1 MSSYNEN
8 LNASVVSSLQA
19 QELKLSNTQAQLNAG
34 MFTLYYAEDAK
45 ITAQEKL
52 KKTEEKYSQQEII
65 KEEAVDDN
73 NLSTNLVATANQEKQ
88 FSLQSVSNTAVAA
101 ANVQIATNAIVNLAS
116 DMGSIVS
123 ILNAADYGSQIYE
136 QALAVNKLMNDT
148 AYNAEVTSQWA
159 MEASSLTAEVTASTV
174 SDMATS
180 TAASITNL
188 LSVLN
193 SQLEATSTL
202 QTTENADYTSAA
214 TAQKKAEGELIDATV
229 DFDAAKATYLSSIN
243 ELNLNLQVTNKSNTD
258 FTVQFDTYLNPFNND
273 IENLVNG
280 IITYPYNVNPVE
292 NYYIFIV
299 KESER
304 TIFSITT
311 AEGLIN
317 SPNIAIP
324 VNNKKNEATIEKKIS
339 ITNVKDTN
347 NETITLGESYVVF
360 VLAQFTVAYKKSLN
374 NFEDYLT
381 ASSSPFALTTQ
392 LNSPNSGTIK
402 VAFLDEKENP
412 NNITTQVLQFDLNE
426 KNNTVEYRCM
436 FIPDNSAFVNG
447 MFKAEDLQ
455 SIEEQFVKEISEEI
469 AKYKA
474 VEDESDINNYNN
486 LLENLKNELEKLTAE
501 NNPKEETDSTKND
514 VAADADKTNADDTAT
529 QNKKLAQVISTR
541 ISELESKINSLKT
554 TSTESSLTT
563 EPNSSNKTPKP
574 GFFFNKLIAENV
586 TDGNYTVPTNDQINQ
601 VNKIFKVTLPIQ
613 QNTTDNFGNPLIEG
627 NQYIPVILSVAIGSK
642 KVTSQF
648 SNSISDFVNTDT
660 FCYNTIEPT
669 TEKTIN
675 NLKK

>member
-52 KKTEEKYSQQEII
+52 KRTEQKYSDQEII
-65 KEEAVDDN
+65 KEEAVGDN
-73 NLSTNLVATANQEKQ
+73 NLSNNVVATANQEKQ
-88 FSLQSVSNTAVAA
+88 FNLQSVSNTAVSA

-188 LSVLN
+188 LSILN
-193 SQLEATSTL
+193 SQLEATSAL
-202 QTTENADYTSAA
+202 QTTENANYASAA
-214 TAQKKAEGELIDATV
+214 TAQKKAEGELIDAKV
-229 DFDAAKATYLSSIN
+229 DFDATKSTYLSSIN
-243 ELNLNLQVTNKSNTD
+243 ELNLNLQIKSNSNSNSNSNID
-258 FTVQFDTYLNPFNND
+258 FTVQFDAYLNPFYND

-280 IITYPYNVNPVE
+280 IITYPYNVSPVE
-292 NYYIFIV
+292 NYYIFVV

-304 TIFSITT
+304 TIFSTT
-311 AEGLIN
+311 IAEGLIN

-339 ITNVKDTN
+339 ITSIKDIN
-347 NETITLGESYVVF
+347 NEAITLGENYVVF
-360 VLAQFTVAYKKSLN
+360 VLAQFTVDYKKSLN

-381 ASSSPFALTTQ
+381 ASSSPFILTTK
-392 LNSPNSGTIK
+392 LKSPNSEAIK
-402 VAFLDEKENP
+402 VVFLDEKENP
-412 NNITTQVLQFDLNE
+412 NNISTQVLQFYLNDN
-426 KNNTVEYRCM
+426 NNTVEYRCM

-447 MFKAEDLQ
+447 MFKTQDLQ

-469 AKYKA
+469 EKYKA
-474 VEDESDINNYNN
+474 VDDESDINN
-486 LLENLKNELEKLTAE
+486 LLETLKEELEKLTAE
-501 NNPKEETDSTKND
+501 STPKAAADSTKND
-514 VAADADKTNADDTAT
+514 ADADTENDAVQNTSLIDEIKTN
-529 QNKKLAQVISTR
+529 IST
-541 ISELESKINSLKT
+541 LESKLK
-554 TSTESSLTT
+554 SLTLSDSSVET
-563 EPNSSNKTPKP
+563 NSSNKTPKP
-574 GFFFNKLIAENV
+574 GFFFNQLIAENV
-586 TDGNYTVPTNDQINQ
+586 TDGNYTVPTGDQI
-601 VNKIFKVTLPIQ
+601 KIDSKTNIKSVTLPILE
-613 QNTTDNFGNPLIEG
+613 NTTDNFGNPLIEG
-627 NQYIPVILSVAIGSK
+627 NEYIPVVLSVAFGPK
-642 KVTSQF
+642 KVAVQF
-648 SNSISDFVNTDT
+648 SSSISDFVNTDT
-660 FCYNTIEPT
+660 FRYHTIKPI
-669 TEKTIN
+669 TEK
-675 NLKK
+675 K

>member
-52 KKTEEKYSQQEII
+52 KRTEQKYSDQEII
-65 KEEAVDDN
+65 KEEAVGDN
-73 NLSTNLVATANQEKQ
+73 NLSNNVVATANQEKQ
-88 FSLQSVSNTAVAA
+88 FNLQSVSNTAVSA

-188 LSVLN
+188 LSILN
-193 SQLEATSTL
+193 SQLEATSAL
-202 QTTENADYTSAA
+202 QTTENANYASAA
-214 TAQKKAEGELIDATV
+214 TAQKKAEGELIDAKV
-229 DFDAAKATYLSSIN
+229 DFDATKSTYSSSIN
-243 ELNLNLQVTNKSNTD
+243 ELNLNLQIKSNSNSNSNID
-258 FTVQFDTYLNPFNND
+258 FTVQFDAYLNPFYND

-280 IITYPYNVNPVE
+280 IITYPYNVSPVE
-292 NYYIFIV
+292 NYYIFVV

-304 TIFSITT
+304 TIFSTT
-311 AEGLIN
+311 IAEGLIN

-339 ITNVKDTN
+339 ITSIKDIN
-347 NETITLGESYVVF
+347 NEAITLGENYVVF
-360 VLAQFTVAYKKSLN
+360 VLAQFTVDYKKSLN

-381 ASSSPFALTTQ
+381 ASSSPFILTTK
-392 LNSPNSGTIK
+392 LKSPNSEAIK
-402 VAFLDEKENP
+402 VVFLDEKENP
-412 NNITTQVLQFDLNE
+412 NNISTQVLQFYLNDN
-426 KNNTVEYRCM
+426 NNTVEYRCM

-447 MFKAEDLQ
+447 MFKTQDLQ

-469 AKYKA
+469 EKYKA
-474 VEDESDINNYNN
+474 VDDESDINN
-486 LLENLKNELEKLTAE
+486 LLETLKEELEKLTAE
-501 NNPKEETDSTKND
+501 STPKAAADSTKND
-514 VAADADKTNADDTAT
+514 ADADTENDAVQNTSLIDEIKTN
-529 QNKKLAQVISTR
+529 IST
-541 ISELESKINSLKT
+541 LESKLK
-554 TSTESSLTT
+554 SLTLSDSSVET
-563 EPNSSNKTPKP
+563 NSSNKTPKP
-574 GFFFNKLIAENV
+574 GFFFNQLIAENV
-586 TDGNYTVPTNDQINQ
+586 TDGNYTVPTGDQI
-601 VNKIFKVTLPIQ
+601 KIDSKTNIKSVTLPILE
-613 QNTTDNFGNPLIEG
+613 NTTDNFGNPLIEG
-627 NQYIPVILSVAIGSK
+627 NEYIPVVLSVAFGPK
-642 KVTSQF
+642 KVAVQF
-648 SNSISDFVNTDT
+648 SSSISDFVNTDT
-660 FCYNTIEPT
+660 FRYHTIKPI
-669 TEKTIN
+669 TEK
-675 NLKK
+675 K

>member
-52 KKTEEKYSQQEII
+52 KRTEQKYSDQEII
-65 KEEAVDDN
+65 KEEAVGDN
-73 NLSTNLVATANQEKQ
+73 NLINNVVATANQEKQ
-88 FSLQSVSNTAVAA
+88 FNLQSVSNTAVSA

-148 AYNAEVTSQWA
+148 AYNAEVTSQLA

-180 TAASITNL
+180 TAGSITNL
-188 LSVLN
+188 LSILN
-193 SQLEATSTL
+193 SQLEATSAL
-202 QTTENADYTSAA
+202 QTTENANYASAA
-214 TAQKKAEGELIDATV
+214 TAQKKAEGELIDAKV
-229 DFDAAKATYLSSIN
+229 DFDATKSTYLSSIN
-243 ELNLNLQVTNKSNTD
+243 ELNLNLQIKSKSNID
-258 FTVQFDTYLNPFNND
+258 FTVQFDAYLNPFYND

-280 IITYPYNVNPVE
+280 IITYPYNVSPVE
-292 NYYIFIV
+292 NYYIFVV

-304 TIFSITT
+304 TIFSMTI

-324 VNNKKNEATIEKKIS
+324 VNNKKNQATIEKKIS
-339 ITNVKDTN
+339 ITGIKDIN
-347 NETITLGESYVVF
+347 NEAITLGENYVVF
-360 VLAQFTVAYKKSLN
+360 VLAQFTVDYKKSLN

-381 ASSSPFALTTQ
+381 ASSSPFILTTQ
-392 LNSPNSGTIK
+392 LKSPNPEAIK
-402 VAFLDEKENP
+402 VVFLDEKENS
-412 NNITTQVLQFDLNE
+412 NNITSQVLQFDLNE

-447 MFKAEDLQ
+447 MFKTQDLQ
-455 SIEEQFVKEISEEI
+455 SIEEQFVKEVSEEI
-469 AKYKA
+469 EKYKA
-474 VEDESDINNYNN
+474 VDDESEINN
-486 LLENLKNELEKLTAE
+486 LLEILKEELEKLTTE
-501 NNPKEETDSTKND
+501 NTPKAAADSTKND
-514 VAADADKTNADDTAT
+514 ADADTENDAVQNTSLIEEIKTN
-529 QNKKLAQVISTR
+529 IST
-541 ISELESKINSLKT
+541 LESKLKS
-554 TSTESSLTT
+554 STPSDSSVET
-563 EPNSSNKTPKP
+563 NSSNKTPKP

-586 TDGNYTVPTNDQINQ
+586 TDGNYTVPTGDQI
-601 VNKIFKVTLPIQ
+601 KIDSKTNIKSVTLPILE
-613 QNTTDNFGNPLIEG
+613 NTTDNFGNPLIEG
-627 NQYIPVILSVAIGSK
+627 NEYIPVVLSVASGPK
-642 KVTSQF
+642 KVAVQF
-648 SNSISDFVNTDT
+648 SSSISDFVNTDT
-660 FCYNTIEPT
+660 FRYHTIKPI
-669 TEKTIN
+669 TEKN
-675 NLKK
+675 N

>member
-52 KKTEEKYSQQEII
+52 KRTEQKYSDQEII
-65 KEEAVDDN
+65 KEEAVGDN
-73 NLSTNLVATANQEKQ
+73 NLSNNVVATANQEKQ
-88 FSLQSVSNTAVAA
+88 FNLQSVSNTAVSA

-188 LSVLN
+188 LSILN
-193 SQLEATSTL
+193 SQLEATSAL
-202 QTTENADYTSAA
+202 QTTENANYASAA
-214 TAQKKAEGELIDATV
+214 TAQKKAEGELIDAKV
-229 DFDAAKATYLSSIN
+229 DFDATKSTYSSSIN
-243 ELNLNLQVTNKSNTD
+243 ELNLNLQIKSNSNSNSNID
-258 FTVQFDTYLNPFNND
+258 FTVQFDAYLNPFYND

-280 IITYPYNVNPVE
+280 IITYPYNVSPVE
-292 NYYIFIV
+292 NYYIFVV

-304 TIFSITT
+304 TIFSTT
-311 AEGLIN
+311 IAEGLIN

-339 ITNVKDTN
+339 ITSIKDIN
-347 NETITLGESYVVF
+347 NEAITLGENYVVF
-360 VLAQFTVAYKKSLN
+360 VLAQFTVDYKKSLN

-381 ASSSPFALTTQ
+381 ASSSPFILTTQ
-392 LNSPNSGTIK
+392 LKSPNPETIK
-402 VAFLDEKENP
+402 VVFLDEKENP
-412 NNITTQVLQFDLNE
+412 NNISTQVLQFYLNDN
-426 KNNTVEYRCM
+426 NNTVEYRCM

-447 MFKAEDLQ
+447 MFKTQDLQ

-469 AKYKA
+469 EKYKA
-474 VEDESDINNYNN
+474 VDDESDINN
-486 LLENLKNELEKLTAE
+486 LLETLKEELEKLTAE
-501 NNPKEETDSTKND
+501 STPKAAADSTKND
-514 VAADADKTNADDTAT
+514 ADADTENDAVQNTSLIDEIKTN
-529 QNKKLAQVISTR
+529 IST
-541 ISELESKINSLKT
+541 LESKLK
-554 TSTESSLTT
+554 SLTLSDSSVET
-563 EPNSSNKTPKP
+563 NSSNKTPKP
-574 GFFFNKLIAENV
+574 GFFFNQLIAENV
-586 TDGNYTVPTNDQINQ
+586 TDGNYTVPTGDQI
-601 VNKIFKVTLPIQ
+601 KIDSKTNIKSVTLPILE
-613 QNTTDNFGNPLIEG
+613 NTTDNFGNPLIEG
-627 NQYIPVILSVAIGSK
+627 NEYIPVVLSVAFGPK
-642 KVTSQF
+642 KVAVQF
-648 SNSISDFVNTDT
+648 SSSISDFVNTDT
-660 FCYNTIEPT
+660 FRYHTIKPI
-669 TEKTIN
+669 TEK
-675 NLKK
+675 K

>member
-52 KKTEEKYSQQEII
+52 KRTEQKYSDQEII
-65 KEEAVDDN
+65 KEEAVGDN
-73 NLSTNLVATANQEKQ
+73 NLSNNVVATANQEKQ
-88 FSLQSVSNTAVAA
+88 FNLQSVSNTAVSA

-148 AYNAEVTSQWA
+148 AYNAEVTSQLA

-180 TAASITNL
+180 TAGSITNL
-188 LSVLN
+188 LSILN
-193 SQLEATSTL
+193 SQLEATSAL
-202 QTTENADYTSAA
+202 QTTENANYASAA
-214 TAQKKAEGELIDATV
+214 TAQKKAEGELIDAKV
-229 DFDAAKATYLSSIN
+229 DFDATKSTYLSSIN
-243 ELNLNLQVTNKSNTD
+243 ELNLNLQIKSKSNID
-258 FTVQFDTYLNPFNND
+258 FTVQFDAYLNPFYND

-280 IITYPYNVNPVE
+280 IITYPYNVSPVE
-292 NYYIFIV
+292 NYYIFVV

-304 TIFSITT
+304 TIFSMTI

-324 VNNKKNEATIEKKIS
+324 VNNKKNQATIEKKIS
-339 ITNVKDTN
+339 ITGIKDIN
-347 NETITLGESYVVF
+347 NEAITLGENYVVF
-360 VLAQFTVAYKKSLN
+360 VLAQFTVDYKKSLN

-381 ASSSPFALTTQ
+381 ASSSPFILTTQ
-392 LNSPNSGTIK
+392 LKSPNPEAIK
-402 VAFLDEKENP
+402 VVFLDEKENS
-412 NNITTQVLQFDLNE
+412 NNITSQVLQFDLNE

-447 MFKAEDLQ
+447 MFKTQDLQ
-455 SIEEQFVKEISEEI
+455 SIEEQFVKEVSQEI
-469 AKYKA
+469 EKYKA
-474 VEDESDINNYNN
+474 VDDESEINN
-486 LLENLKNELEKLTAE
+486 LLEILKEELEKLTTE
-501 NNPKEETDSTKND
+501 NTPKAAADSTKND
-514 VAADADKTNADDTAT
+514 AEADTENDAVQNTSLIEEIKTN
-529 QNKKLAQVISTR
+529 IST
-541 ISELESKINSLKT
+541 LESKLKS
-554 TSTESSLTT
+554 STPSDSSVET
-563 EPNSSNKTPKP
+563 NSSNKTPKP

-586 TDGNYTVPTNDQINQ
+586 TDGNYTVPTGDQI
-601 VNKIFKVTLPIQ
+601 KIDSKTNIKSVTLPILE
-613 QNTTDNFGNPLIEG
+613 NTTDNFGNPLIEG
-627 NQYIPVILSVAIGSK
+627 NEYIPVVLSVASGPK
-642 KVTSQF
+642 KVAVQF
-648 SNSISDFVNTDT
+648 SSSISDFVNTDT
-660 FCYNTIEPT
+660 FRYHTIKPI
-669 TEKTIN
+669 TEKN
-675 NLKK
+675 N